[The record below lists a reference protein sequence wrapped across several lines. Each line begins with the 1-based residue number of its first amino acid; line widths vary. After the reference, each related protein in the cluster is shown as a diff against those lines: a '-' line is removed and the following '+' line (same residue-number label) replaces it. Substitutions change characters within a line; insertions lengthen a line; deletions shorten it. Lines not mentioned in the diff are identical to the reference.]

1 MRGSC
6 RGPATPLKQSVNE
19 IPWIDLHSST
29 TAGHEA
35 KSLLVKTPMPAPE
48 FQHTVGKTASFS
60 GTALHTGDK
69 VTLKLHPAPID
80 HGIKFK
86 RKDLQDEP
94 TIDAKIENLKTVER
108 ATTIGEGSVRVH
120 TVEHILAALSAMG
133 VDNAIVEMD
142 ANEPPIGDGSA
153 QPYVDL
159 IKKAGVMAQ
168 EERRKF
174 FDVREPMHVEAK
186 TGALLVLLPDDKFRI
201 SCTQAGPNNRFAQFL
216 SMEITPTGFE
226 CEIAPAR
233 TFVYYEDVEPLM
245 EKNLIKG
252 GSLENAIVVRGEAV
266 LSKEPLRFPDE
277 FVRHKI
283 IDIIGDLALVGRRIR
298 GHVVA
303 VKPGHAAN
311 AELAR
316 ALAREQT
323 RRSAMSTPRAI
334 PIGDSGL
341 DTGEVMNILPHRY
354 PFLMVD
360 RVIGFEGENK
370 ITAIKSITINEPFF
384 QGHFPGHPVM
394 PGVMQVEAMAQVA
407 SILLFKLTK
416 TSSRVGYFMS
426 ADQVKFRKP
435 VFPGDTIFIHAELT
449 RARGNRMAKTKCY
462 CVVNDAIVSEAEL
475 MFTFL
480 DK

>member
-1 MRGSC
+1 
-6 RGPATPLKQSVNE
+6 
-19 IPWIDLHSST
+19 
-29 TAGHEA
+29 
-35 KSLLVKTPMPAPE
+35 MPAPE

-69 VTLKLHPAPID
+69 VTLKLHPAPLD

-142 ANEPPIGDGSA
+142 TNEPPIGDGSA

-159 IKKAGVMAQ
+159 IKRASVIAQ
-168 EERRKF
+168 DEPRKF
-174 FDVREPMHVEAK
+174 FNVREPMHVEAK

-201 SCTQAGPNNRFAQFL
+201 SCTQAGPNNRFTQFL
-216 SMEITPTGFE
+216 SMEVTPAAFE
-226 CEIAPAR
+226 REIAPAR
-233 TFVYYEDVEPLM
+233 TFVYYEDVKPLM
-245 EKNLIKG
+245 DKNLIKG
-252 GSLENAIVVRGEAV
+252 GSLENAIVVRGDAV
-266 LSKEPLRFPDE
+266 LSKEPLRFGDE

-283 IDIIGDLALVGRRIR
+283 LDIIGDLALVGRRIR

-303 VKPGHAAN
+303 VKPGHATN
-311 AELAR
+311 ADLAH
-316 ALAREQT
+316 LIAREQT
-323 RRSAMSTPRAI
+323 RRSALAAPRTI
-334 PIGDSGL
+334 PSGDGGL
-341 DTGEVMNILPHRY
+341 DADQIMEILPHRF

-360 RVIGFEGENK
+360 RIISFETETKCVGVK
-370 ITAIKSITINEPFF
+370 TVTINEPFF

-394 PGVMQVEAMAQVA
+394 PGVLQVEAMAQVA
-407 SILLFKLTK
+407 SILLFKLAK
-416 TSSRVGYFMS
+416 TTSRIGYFMS
-426 ADQVKFRKP
+426 ADGVKFRKP
-435 VFPGDTIFIHAELT
+435 VLPGDTIFVHAELT
-449 RARGNRMAKTKCY
+449 KSRGERLAKAKCH
-462 CVVNDAIVSEAEL
+462 CVVNDAVVSEAEL

>member
-1 MRGSC
+1 M
-6 RGPATPLKQSVNE
+6 A
-19 IPWIDLHSST
+19 ST
-29 TAGHEA
+29 
-35 KSLLVKTPMPAPE
+35 PE

-69 VTLKLHPAPID
+69 VTLKLQPAPVD

-94 TIDAKIENLKTVER
+94 TIDA
-108 ATTIGEGSVRVH
+108 
-120 TVEHILAALSAMG
+120 
-133 VDNAIVEMD
+133 
-142 ANEPPIGDGSA
+142 NEPPIGDGSA

-159 IKKAGVMAQ
+159 IRKSGVTAQ
-168 EERRKF
+168 EEPRKF
-174 FDVREPMHVEAK
+174 FHVREPMHVEAK

-201 SCTQAGPNNRFAQFL
+201 SCTQAGPNNRFTQFL
-216 SMEITPTGFE
+216 SIEVTPAFFE
-226 CEIAPAR
+226 REVAPAR
-233 TFVYYEDVEPLM
+233 TFVYYEDVKPLM
-245 EKNLIKG
+245 DKNLIKG

-266 LSKEPLRFPDE
+266 LGKEPLRFPDE

-283 IDIIGDLALVGRRIR
+283 LDIIGDLALVGRRIR

-303 VKPGHAAN
+303 VKPGHATN

-323 RRSAMSTPRAI
+323 RRSAMSAPRAI
-334 PIGDSGL
+334 PTGDSGL
-341 DTGEVMNILPHRY
+341 DTGEVMKILPHRY

-360 RVIGFEGENK
+360 RVVGFEGENK

-462 CVVNDAIVSEAEL
+462 CVVNDAVVSEAEL

>member
-1 MRGSC
+1 M
-6 RGPATPLKQSVNE
+6 A
-19 IPWIDLHSST
+19 ST
-29 TAGHEA
+29 
-35 KSLLVKTPMPAPE
+35 PE
-48 FQHTVGKTASFS
+48 FQYTVGKTASFN
-60 GTALHTGDK
+60 GTSLHTGEK
-69 VTLKLHPAPID
+69 VSLKLQPASIN

-94 TIDAKIENLKTVER
+94 TIDARIDNLKTVER
-108 ATTIGEGSVRVH
+108 ATTIGEGPVRVH
-120 TVEHILAALSAMG
+120 TVEHVLAALSGMG

-159 IKKAGVMAQ
+159 IKRAGVSAQ
-168 EERRKF
+168 EEPRKF
-174 FDVREPMHVEAK
+174 FDVREPMHVESK
-186 TGALLVLLPDDKFRI
+186 TGALLVLLPDEKFRI
-201 SCTQAGPNNRFAQFL
+201 SCTQAGPDNRFAQYL
-216 SMEITPTGFE
+216 STEVTPAVFE
-226 CEIAPAR
+226 REIAPAR
-233 TFVYYEDVEPLM
+233 TFVFYEDVESLM

-266 LSKEPLRFPDE
+266 LSKEPLRFADE

-283 IDIIGDLALVGRRIR
+283 LDIIGDLALIGRRIR
-298 GHVVA
+298 GHVIA
-303 VKPGHAAN
+303 VKPGHAVN
-311 AELAR
+311 ADLAR

-323 RRSAMSTPRAI
+323 RRSALSVTRAVPR
-334 PIGDSGL
+334 GDGGF
-341 DTGEVMNILPHRY
+341 DTDEVMQILPHRF

-360 RVIGFEGENK
+360 RIISFESETKCIG
-370 ITAIKSITINEPFF
+370 IKTVTINEPFF

-407 SILLFKLTK
+407 SVLLFKLAK
-416 TSSRVGYFMS
+416 TTSRIGYFMS
-426 ADQVKFRKP
+426 ADGVKFRKP

-449 RARGNRMAKTKCY
+449 KSRGERLAKAKCH
-462 CVVNDAIVSEAEL
+462 CVVNDAVVSEGEL

>member
-1 MRGSC
+1 M
-6 RGPATPLKQSVNE
+6 A
-19 IPWIDLHSST
+19 ST
-29 TAGHEA
+29 
-35 KSLLVKTPMPAPE
+35 PE
-48 FQHTVGKTASFS
+48 FQHTVGKATSFT

-69 VTLKLHPAPID
+69 VTLKLHPAPVD

-94 TIDAKIENLKTVER
+94 TIDTKIENLKTVER

-133 VDNAIVEMD
+133 VDNA
-142 ANEPPIGDGSA
+142 
-153 QPYVDL
+153 
-159 IKKAGVMAQ
+159 
-168 EERRKF
+168 
-174 FDVREPMHVEAK
+174 
-186 TGALLVLLPDDKFRI
+186 KFRI

-216 SMEITPTGFE
+216 SMEITPTSFE

-283 IDIIGDLALVGRRIR
+283 LDIIGDLALVGRRIR

-323 RRSAMSTPRAI
+323 RRSAMSAPRAI

-341 DTGEVMNILPHRY
+341 DTGEVMKILPHRY